1 MPSSALARWQGT
13 RAAEL
18 DGLEAVRQAL
28 REAGPQRMATT
39 QQVNHA
45 WAMLLS
51 SHFQGF
57 CRDLHTQALDSLLGV
72 TRPEKWQGALRLA
85 FLSNRALDRG
95 NPHAGAIGHD
105 FNGLGM
111 AFWELVDAVDKRNR
125 RRRSLL
131 DELNRWRNAIAH
143 QDFDPAALG
152 GRTTVTLGMIR
163 SWRSACDTLAVSFD
177 LVVWRYAAKITDTVP
192 W

>member
-1 MPSSALARWQGT
+1 VVKTEYEAMPSSALARWQGK

-18 DGLEAVRQAL
+18 DGLEAVQQAL
-28 REAGPQRMATT
+28 RDAGRQRMSTT

-57 CRDLHTQALDSLLGV
+57 CR
-72 TRPEKWQGALRLA
+72 
-85 FLSNRALDRG
+85 N
-95 NPHAGAIGHD
+95 
-105 FNGLGM
+105 
-111 AFWELVDAVDKRNR
+111 
-125 RRRSLL
+125 LL

-152 GRTTVTLGMIR
+152 GRVRMDWGGVEAIFER
-163 SWRSACDTLAVSFD
+163 G
-177 LVVWRYAAKITDTVP
+177 AAAGTRRKQDEIP
-192 W
+192 PR

>member
-1 MPSSALARWQGT
+1 MPSSALARWQGK

-18 DGLEAVRQAL
+18 DGLEAVQQAL
-28 REAGPQRMATT
+28 RDAGRQRMSTT

-57 CRDLHTQALDSLLGV
+57 CR
-72 TRPEKWQGALRLA
+72 
-85 FLSNRALDRG
+85 N
-95 NPHAGAIGHD
+95 
-105 FNGLGM
+105 
-111 AFWELVDAVDKRNR
+111 
-125 RRRSLL
+125 LL

-152 GRTTVTLGMIR
+152 GRVTVTLGMIR

-177 LVVWRYAAKITDTVP
+177 LVVGRYAVTITNTVP